1 MRIIKTKIPKN
12 LTDYYATNGFHIVI
26 NKYYT
31 ATVRNLLDFVIYL
44 NTRDRDDIDMDV
56 FGEITNVDQE
66 SRSDFKS
73 GIYELIAEV
82 KGFATFSNGGNKH
95 KFIECTDGV
104 ETISIKTKNGKQ
116 LTICVM
122 EDYGNCID
130 IKLHEQ
136 DKFNIIGFDKGR
148 TPVPNTE
155 VTLTTI
161 LL

>member
-12 LTDYYATNGFHIVI
+12 LTDYYAPNGFHIVI
-26 NKYYT
+26 NKQYT
-31 ATVRNLLDFVIYL
+31 ATVRNLLDFVVYL
-44 NTRDRDDIDMDV
+44 NTRDDIDMDV

-66 SRSDFKS
+66 SRSDFQS
-73 GIYELIAEV
+73 VIYELIAEV

-95 KFIECTDGV
+95 QFIECTDGV

-136 DKFNIIGFDKGR
+136 DKFKIIGFDEGR
-148 TPVPNTE
+148 TPVPHTD

>member
-1 MRIIKTKIPKN
+1 MKTIKTKIPKN
-12 LTDYYATNGFHIVI
+12 LTDYYAPNGFHIVI
-26 NKYYT
+26 NKHYT
-31 ATVRNLLDFVIYL
+31 ATVRNLIDLATYL
-44 NTRDRDDIDMDV
+44 SNRDDIDMDV

-66 SRSDFKS
+66 SRSDFQS
-73 GIYELIAEV
+73 VIYELIAEV
-82 KGFATFSNGGNKH
+82 KGFATFSNQGNKH
-95 KFIECTDGV
+95 QFIECTDGV

-122 EDYGNCID
+122 EDYGKCID

-136 DKFNIIGFDKGR
+136 DKFKIIGFDEGG
-148 TPVPNTE
+148 TPVPRTD